1 MLDSEWGKDFA
12 EKEVIL
18 RWDMDKRNSMVC
30 EGDPKPF
37 SI

>member
-12 EKEVIL
+12 VKEVIL
-18 RWDMDKRNSMVC
+18 RQDMDKRNSMVC
-30 EGDPKPF
+30 EGNHEPF